1 MRERRNVKTFSIFA
15 NRYFNLW
22 VPLREEK
29 SQLLIEWK
37 LTSESCNTYNLY
49 FSIEGIIPKMIIYN
63 NHIPH
68 HDATK
73 NDS

>member
-1 MRERRNVKTFSIFA
+1 M
-15 NRYFNLW
+15 
-22 VPLREEK
+22 PLREGK

-63 NHIPH
+63 NHMPH